1 MNSYIDEILRENE
14 RLGRELSRRSGD
26 ARPDNALAET
36 HSAVSSGQS
45 DQSPDELSRN
55 PIVPERPWF
64 LHLQSTS
71 VPIVIGEVANA
82 VFATRVRQVLT
93 GTTLNHIPRTSYPSD
108 AELAELSVSPCPQI
122 APTQARFLVR
132 AALKYL
138 QGQFHI
144 VRNSSVWE
152 LLEQYLRAPQSLGP
166 LSRWKV
172 LAVLALG
179 ELYSSNFHSPGART
193 PGLPYF
199 AHATKAYGFLQ
210 ERPSVE
216 AIEVSLLL
224 VNSIPRQWVPS
235 IPTTY

>member
-1 MNSYIDEILRENE
+1 M
-14 RLGRELSRRSGD
+14 
-26 ARPDNALAET
+26 
-36 HSAVSSGQS
+36 
-45 DQSPDELSRN
+45 
-55 PIVPERPWF
+55 PI
-64 LHLQSTS
+64 
-71 VPIVIGEVANA
+71 IIGEVANA

-93 GTTLNHIPRTSYPSD
+93 GTTLNHVPRTSYPSD
-108 AELAELSVSPCPQI
+108 AEVAELSSLPCPRI

-132 AALKYL
+132 AALKFL

-152 LLEQYLRAPQSLGP
+152 LLEQYIRVPQSLGP

-179 ELYSSNFHSPGART
+179 ELYSSSFQSPGARA
-193 PGLPYF
+193 PGLAYF
-199 AHATKAYGFLQ
+199 AHASRAYGFLQ

-224 VNSIPRQWVPS
+224 VNAILLP
-235 IPTTY
+235 PTPCWISPMTELADVLTVSLCLGHE